1 MLAGYGLAKLL
12 IEMLP
17 ISVTIGFAGA
27 LETLVS

>member
-12 IEMLP
+12 VDMLP
-17 ISVTIGFAGA
+17 MGITIGFAGA